1 MRQSTISSFRNMPS
15 LRPADPENYGSDQRQ
30 RKRNHFDNMGCSY
43 LRPFRS
49 DRCAFGIYL
58 CFIPSGKKRSGRSP
72 LKEADRNDTSAKE
85 GKTTSEHRLT
95 DKSYFFQ
102 LCQRAAYRG
111 CHYWNSLFSGN
122 ADSETS
128 LRRCHLNICCVYRI
142 DTGLWCMARR
152 RSRCVSDPVGRS
164 HQSCVVHY
172 LSAASATGGRQSDI
186 SKSCWEIRWSSRAAC
201 TAGSHCWR

>member
-1 MRQSTISSFRNMPS
+1 MSVKIKFCHSLMYSNCYIATQFSQFSNTSNFHKMLYSQHLITFLVFGVSTS
-15 LRPADPENYGSDQRQ
+15 LKCLLCLLYTS
-30 RKRNHFDNMGCSY
+30 NMGCSY

-95 DKSYFFQ
+95 DKSDFFQ

-111 CHYWNSLFSGN
+111 CHLSLIHI
-122 ADSETS
+122 
-128 LRRCHLNICCVYRI
+128 LY
-142 DTGLWCMARR
+142 
-152 RSRCVSDPVGRS
+152 
-164 HQSCVVHY
+164 
-172 LSAASATGGRQSDI
+172 AA
-186 SKSCWEIRWSSRAAC
+186 
-201 TAGSHCWR
+201 